1 MFILTYYFFLIT
13 ASLVLLYP
21 WRALGLRFSTT
32 KTPGVKVCGRTGLA
46 SMVYTE
52 RQKVKD
58 GVRDTEA
65 QRETSRRTT
74 DSKTETQ
81 QHIQTDLG
89 INATLKLIRPSS
101 SSSSSHLLV
110 WLCRPMFWN
119 GICYHIL
126 DIRTTLKGTSCQRSL
141 LTKCSQLF
149 VQKYLHLRRPEM
161 SFGQMNELNCE
172 LINYFPSPTYMCVIV
187 CPSPNQLH
195 IVFVSLSVIPASVY
209 ILRHN
214 CFRPCN
220 AILVNFLWT
229 DKPSRDDNRM
239 DTNLPLQLTYNQ
251 SFNFRSVA
259 VHKMHTMK
267 KNIW

>member
-110 WLCRPMFWN
+110 
-119 GICYHIL
+119 
-126 DIRTTLKGTSCQRSL
+126 
-141 LTKCSQLF
+141 
-149 VQKYLHLRRPEM
+149 
-161 SFGQMNELNCE
+161 
-172 LINYFPSPTYMCVIV
+172 
-187 CPSPNQLH
+187 
-195 IVFVSLSVIPASVY
+195 
-209 ILRHN
+209 
-214 CFRPCN
+214 
-220 AILVNFLWT
+220 
-229 DKPSRDDNRM
+229 
-239 DTNLPLQLTYNQ
+239 
-251 SFNFRSVA
+251 
-259 VHKMHTMK
+259 
-267 KNIW
+267 